1 MSLPLFAL
9 LAVPAPE
16 VLTSLLAKQATPRA
30 WQNATRACLKLFET
44 HAENLLVLPKD
55 GLIWCPVAKVG
66 TSTMVS
72 LLARRFKEHPAVN
85 GLVNVLQSH
94 AAGSRGESGSL
105 PAAHLKLFETHRVQE
120 QLPLALRHL
129 VKIGSQLSEKA
140 REELCSSGRAVSF
153 TAVRNPWD
161 RLVAAYLGKIAM
173 HRGHERD
180 DLRRFYGLGE
190 DDDITFAQF
199 VLWLKTQSDDVVY
212 HHGNNHYG
220 INAHWEGQVHR
231 CGADAGAYSIVASVD
246 GGGGLVAQGRLQ
258 FGDYV
263 KQLLRQLG
271 WDDALYEE
279 DHISSLA
286 SCLKPKNSECVDALE
301 LQLGPKA
308 GWANESSSSLAR
320 KLYAAGSRSDGQS
333 LVEVV
338 RKRYRLDV
346 DAFGYEYGG

>member
-1 MSLPLFAL
+1 MPLSFAL

-16 VLTSLLAKQATPRA
+16 VLTSLLAKQATPRV

-55 GLIWCPVAKVG
+55 GLIWCPVPKVG
-66 TSTMVS
+66 TTTMVS
-72 LLARRFKEHPAVN
+72 LLARRFNEYAAVN
-85 GLVNVLQSH
+85 ELVNVLHIH
-94 AAGSRGESGSL
+94 AAGSRGGSGSL
-105 PAAHLKLFETHRVQE
+105 PETHRVQE

-129 VKIGSQLSEKA
+129 IKIGSQLSEKA

-153 TAVRNPWD
+153 TAVRNPWN
-161 RLVAAYLGKIAM
+161 RLVSAYLGKIAI
-173 HRGHERD
+173 HRGHESD
-180 DLRRFYGLGE
+180 ELRGFYGLGE
-190 DDDITFAQF
+190 DDDITFEQF

-212 HHGNNHYG
+212 HHANSHYG
-220 INAHWEGQVHR
+220 INPHWEGQVHR

-246 GGGGLVAQGRLQ
+246 GGGGLLAQGRLQ

-286 SCLKPKNSECVDALE
+286 SCLKPKNSKCVDALE

-320 KLYAAGSRSDGQS
+320 KLFAARSHSDGQS

-346 DAFGYEYGG
+346 DAFGYEYDG